1 MKSLITKLK
10 NKAHPADTIAM
21 IVGMHDTLYTGYAEM
36 ALISFERREIL
47 RDAVFLCITPFFAAL
62 SIFDFAVSSF
72 FIPASFDDSPA
83 TSRTSLTIFFT
94 LVFTD
99 LLRKRL
105 SSFCRARFSADL

>member
-1 MKSLITKLK
+1 
-10 NKAHPADTIAM
+10 M